1 MGAGVNGVPC
11 HLVVL
16 LAEEELKITLD
27 FATIQDHLTAEL
39 LVPGQAQKMLLVM
52 HSSVPLVKENHT

>member
-16 LAEEELKITLD
+16 LAEEELKITLG
-27 FATIQDHLTAEL
+27 FATIQNHLTEEL
-39 LVPGQAQKMLLVM
+39 LVLDQAQKLFLVM